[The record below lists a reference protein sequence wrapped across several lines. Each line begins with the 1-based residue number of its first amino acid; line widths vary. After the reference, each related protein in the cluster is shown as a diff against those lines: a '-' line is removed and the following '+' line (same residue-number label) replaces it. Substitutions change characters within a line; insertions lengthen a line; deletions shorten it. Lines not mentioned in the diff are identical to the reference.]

1 MTGSLQPFGYTG
13 YQYDRTAGTYY
24 AQAREYRAELGRF
37 AAVDTIK
44 GFTMAPYTLNEYG
57 YCRNNPEKYVDLNGK
72 SATEILEWG
81 TGLALWVSQLDTP
94 APGPADVV
102 ALGILGIT
110 ALIAG
115 GVAIYE
121 YTTARAKEEEE
132 ALAITRTKPN
142 EFTFIYRKGSGN
154 ATNLT
159 PREIDIG
166 GLSYSLTP
174 PVGQPYTVTTIEAVN
189 STGVLVATIDGPDHV
204 SVCPVNIS
212 ELPMW
217 IASRPTAKEKPYY
230 FTTVLASISFKIRG
244 GSCDVISD

>member
-1 MTGSLQPFGYTG
+1 MRNRINFKGI
-13 YQYDRTAGTYY
+13 
-24 AQAREYRAELGRF
+24 
-37 AAVDTIK
+37 TI
-44 GFTMAPYTLNEYG
+44 GHTCSWSG
-57 YCRNNPEKYVDLNGK
+57 
-72 SATEILEWG
+72 
-81 TGLALWVSQLDTP
+81 
-94 APGPADVV
+94 DVV

-121 YTTARAKEEEE
+121 YTTAKSKVRTKEEEE
-132 ALAITRTKPN
+132 ALAIARTKPN

-159 PREIDIG
+159 PREIDTS

-189 STGVLVATIDGPDHV
+189 STGVLVATIDGPNHV
-204 SVCPVNIS
+204 SVRPVSIS

-230 FTTVLASISFKIRG
+230 LTTVLVSISFIIRG